1 MEGPVDIVPISRS
14 HFGAAIEPVSN
25 HDRFE
30 VGFIGFSMIFR
41 PFGESDSRESFSPRG
56 PNRRLPQSD
65 LKQESFLFQIVAKLF
80 GPTFLDE
87 KVELYNC

>member
-1 MEGPVDIVPISRS
+1 MPISRS

-25 HDRFE
+25 QDKFE
-30 VGFIGFSMIFR
+30 VGLIGFSMILK
-41 PFGESDSRESFSPRG
+41 PFGESDSRILLAARTEPAT
-56 PNRRLPQSD
+56 PTTD

-87 KVELYNC
+87 KVGHYNS